1 MYPHTLIF
9 AAVLSAAV
17 PFALLRKPK
26 KKNLP
31 DLCNRL
37 RKNNTTFEIGGGCG
51 DGFTDAAVGT
61 DDGFEAFEGGVG
73 TSGLVSV
80 FEGLVAF
87 HQKSGACG
95 AGLLDDRPPNLRRFT
110 SRPYG
115 EIRRRCRA
123 GCRRPARL
131 LEKPPRP
138 SAPSCASRQWR
149 QRRFAGPRRPI
160 LCPKRPL

>member
-17 PFALLRKPK
+17 PFAPVAQAKEKEP
-26 KKNLP
+26 
-31 DLCNRL
+31 
-37 RKNNTTFEIGGGCG
+37 TAIFEIGGGCG
-51 DGFTDAAVGT
+51 DGFTDAVVGT

-95 AGLLDDRPPNLRRFT
+95 AGLLDDRPPNLRRST

-138 SAPSCASRQWR
+138 SVPSCASRRWR